1 MTARDQGWGRL
12 LVQGYAHA
20 RSCRGNHNHP
30 SRHFQQDNAQSAP
43 EPKSAPVAEAAP
55 APAEAV
61 PATAPAGDTGDN
73 KASDILAMI
82 RQRQAQ

>member
-1 MTARDQGWGRL
+1 
-12 LVQGYAHA
+12 
-20 RSCRGNHNHP
+20 
-30 SRHFQQDNAQSAP
+30 SAP
-43 EPKSAPVAEAAP
+43 EPKSAPVAEAA
-55 APAEAV
+55 